1 MSSTETKTVIGSK
14 TKITGEITGAEN
26 LTIDGQVEG
35 IIRLEGASL
44 TVRPE
49 GIVRAAVT
57 AQEIIVMGRLEGE
70 VHSTGLLHL
79 RGNAVVHGD
88 IFAARLAIED
98 GATLKGT
105 LDPSRASESHP
116 A

>member
-14 TKITGEITGAEN
+14 TKISGEISGSED

-35 IIRLEGASL
+35 VIRLDGASI

-57 AQEIIVMGRLEGE
+57 AQEIVVMGRVEGE
-70 VHSTGLLHL
+70 IRSTGLLHL
-79 RGNAVVHGD
+79 RGNAVVQGD

-98 GATLKGT
+98 GATLKGQ
-105 LDPSRASESHP
+105 LDPSKASENKP